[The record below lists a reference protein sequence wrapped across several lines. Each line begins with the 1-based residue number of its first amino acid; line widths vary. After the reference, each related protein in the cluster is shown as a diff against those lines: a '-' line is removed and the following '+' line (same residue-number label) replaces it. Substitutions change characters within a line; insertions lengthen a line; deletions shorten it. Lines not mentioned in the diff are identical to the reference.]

1 MKGTFLTMRHCYS
14 RLPLA
19 FTLAVAACAP
29 QGQDEADQPPDEQI
43 DSPPV
48 VAFQTS
54 LGRIVMELDRENA
67 RETVAN
73 FLLHVRSGFYNGL
86 MFHRVR
92 PGFMIQVGALT
103 PDRRKRT
110 SPTFPIVNEAD
121 NGLLNL
127 RGTVAMART
136 SDPHSATSEFFIN
149 LKDNPTLDYKAPTAL
164 EWGYAVFGRVTEGMD
179 IVDAIA
185 TSPTERWSIYE
196 AIPLDPIVID
206 SAFVVVEP
214 TG

>member
-1 MKGTFLTMRHCYS
+1 
-14 RLPLA
+14 
-19 FTLAVAACAP
+19 
-29 QGQDEADQPPDEQI
+29 
-43 DSPPV
+43 
-48 VAFQTS
+48 
-54 LGRIVMELDRENA
+54 MELDRENA

-110 SPTFPIVNEAD
+110 SPTFPIANEAD

-149 LKDNPTLDYKAPTAL
+149 LKDNPMLDYKAPTAL

-179 IVDAIA
+179 VVDAIA

-196 AIPLDPIVID
+196 AIPLDPIVVD